1 MMTSFLRFA
10 CLGLLLTLASLAQAQ
25 SLACRAPL
33 KAMHVVDLYFGHGG
47 AAARVTDGRWARFL
61 AEEVTPR
68 FPDGLTVV
76 DGAGQWRE
84 AAGKRIVR
92 ERTKIVTI
100 AVGADDAV
108 QERIDAVVTAYKRR
122 FRQKS
127 VGVIMRDGC
136 GVF

>member
-1 MMTSFLRFA
+1 MIKLVVP
-10 CLGLLLTLASLAQAQ
+10 LIGLVLFLTLAAAARAQPPE
-25 SLACRAPL
+25 CHAPL
-33 KAMHVVDLYFGHGG
+33 KSMRVIDLYFGGG
-47 AAARVTDGRWARFL
+47 GGARVTQRRWSRFL
-61 AEEVTPR
+61 AQEVTPR

-92 ERTKIVTI
+92 ERTRIVTI
-100 AVGADDAV
+100 AIAAGEVVAD
-108 QERIDAVVTAYKRR
+108 RIDTVVAAYKRR

-136 GVF
+136 GAF